1 MTADDRAFLLD
12 TLTAHT
18 LLLADAPDVLRD
30 RVRAARFGSL
40 WMSAV
45 TEGELRHRFGETAP
59 LAPRREA
66 LELLFRNVP
75 TVPFDRSAA
84 LAYARLRQHP
94 AVPKTASELELLVA
108 AHAISV
114 GATLITPDTGYAAI
128 GELSTA
134 NWHIA

>member
-1 MTADDRAFLLD
+1 
-12 TLTAHT
+12 
-18 LLLADAPDVLRD
+18 
-30 RVRAARFGSL
+30 
-40 WMSAV
+40 MSAV

-114 GATLITPDTGYAAI
+114 GATLITPGTGYAAI